1 MVPYGGHEFLFV
13 RIVREHA
20 ISFIVTNV
28 PLSKI
33 FDHRHLLHLVLYNY
47 LRHSTDS
54 IIDRFKMFAPLACM
68 PRIERSS
75 LLLSKRRQ
83 MVCHGPVFWDCDFN
97 DGGAKLF

>member
-33 FDHRHLLHLVLYNY
+33 FDHRIFFTLCYTIICAIVPTVLLTDSRC
-47 LRHSTDS
+47 LRH
-54 IIDRFKMFAPLACM
+54 
-68 PRIERSS
+68 
-75 LLLSKRRQ
+75 
-83 MVCHGPVFWDCDFN
+83 
-97 DGGAKLF
+97 